1 MVISPGIKKVV
12 GLVFM
17 VLAVAGM
24 LLALFGIV
32 QVWQLQSELSSRLVE
47 SLDLTVNTLNAT
59 NVGLDH
65 VSDSLESTAASL
77 TILQRTS
84 DTTVQTI
91 DEALLLL
98 ETADDVINTQL
109 PETIGAVQDSLATAE
124 QGASLIDDYL
134 RLLSR
139 IPFISSVT
147 YNPTVPLGQSIADI
161 SESLNDIPET
171 LASTGTQLEST
182 RSNLMDFQERFPEL
196 SEQLQAIEGNLLA
209 MQDVIATYHRSL
221 DRVIEVVENAREN
234 VPNWLRTIAWV
245 LTVLL
250 FFLAFALTGPLLH
263 GWQFFQQNQAAKTVP
278 EQAA

>member
-1 MVISPGIKKVV
+1 MAISSGINKVV

-17 VLAVAGM
+17 VLAGAGM
-24 LLALFGIV
+24 LLSLFGIV
-32 QVWQLQSELSSRLVE
+32 QVWQLQTDLSARLVE

-84 DTTVQTI
+84 DTSVKTI

-98 ETADDVINTQL
+98 DTADDVINTQL
-109 PETIGAVQDSLATAE
+109 SETIGAVQDSLATAE

-147 YNPTVPLGQSIADI
+147 YEPTVPLGQSIADI

-221 DRVIEVVENAREN
+221 ERVIEVVENAREKA
-234 VPNWLRTIAWV
+234 PNGLRTIAWV
-245 LTVLL
+245 LTALL

-263 GWQFFQQNQAAKTVP
+263 GWQLFQQNQAAKTDSVQ
-278 EQAA
+278 EA